1 MATGA
6 RGAGPPGAAAR
17 ILAGILAAT
26 IAAGAAFVVARS
38 LGDRPLTI
46 AADGDSPMIRLRARH
61 PSAPIARLAEPLA
74 AVPIVAAR
82 AALLPRLGL
91 RALTRVA
98 YRLASVTAELGAT
111 GGSQGEID
119 AARAEA
125 HRQTRCQVVART
137 MLVPRGFSDQA
148 AIEDRIT
155 LEANYWEAEVTGV
168 AERAIA
174 PGATAPQ
181 FSRAIGVAFLS
192 HCPAPRP

>member
-17 ILAGILAAT
+17 ILAGTLAAT

-38 LGDRPLTI
+38 VGGRTLTT
-46 AADGDSPMIRLRARH
+46 AADRASPMIRLRARH

-74 AVPIVAAR
+74 SVPIVAAR

-91 RALTRVA
+91 QALTRVA
-98 YRLASVTAELGAT
+98 DRLASVTAELGAT

-119 AARAEA
+119 AARAHA
-125 HRQTRCQVVART
+125 HRQTRCEVVART
-137 MLVPRGFSDQA
+137 MFVPRGFSDQA

-155 LEANYWEAEVTGV
+155 LEANYWDAEVTGV
-168 AERAIA
+168 AEWAIA

-181 FSRAIGVAFLS
+181 FSRAIGVVFLS
-192 HCPAPRP
+192 NCPSPRP

>member
-6 RGAGPPGAAAR
+6 RGAGLPGAAAR
-17 ILAGILAAT
+17 ILAGTLAAT

-38 LGDRPLTI
+38 LGGPPLTTT
-46 AADGDSPMIRLRARH
+46 ADDEASPMIRLRARH
-61 PSAPIARLAEPLA
+61 PFAPIARLAEPL

-91 RALTRVA
+91 QALTRVA
-98 YRLASVTAELGAT
+98 DRLASVTAELGAT
-111 GGSQGEID
+111 GGSQGDID

-137 MLVPRGFSDQA
+137 MVVPRGFSDQA
-148 AIEDRIT
+148 AIEDRIM
-155 LEANYWEAEVTGV
+155 LEANYWDAEVTGV
-168 AERAIA
+168 AEWAIA

-181 FSRAIGVAFLS
+181 FSRAIGVVFLS